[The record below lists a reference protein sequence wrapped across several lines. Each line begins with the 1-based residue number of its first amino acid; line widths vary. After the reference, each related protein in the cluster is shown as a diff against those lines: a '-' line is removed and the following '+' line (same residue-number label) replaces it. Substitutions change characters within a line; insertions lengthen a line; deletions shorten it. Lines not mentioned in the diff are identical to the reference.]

1 MDTLRFLS
9 GFLYRLALDI
19 GNLAIMV
26 KFENMEKTIHSPFG
40 FSDGSS
46 LLSAA
51 HRISSNSPVIQTGS
65 VQQQDLHPAPINPE
79 WILEGNPIARAST
92 LAIAADQ
99 TLSCAVWE
107 CHAGRFKWIYGL
119 DEIVQILEGEVVIEE
134 QNEGRKVHTLRAGD
148 TAFFPDGLTT
158 HWTVTKYVKKFA
170 IHRNI
175 RRSIAWRAR
184 RKLRHLFGL
193 IPKVGMGCYGALTQM
208 ETAAAALG
216 MA

>member
-1 MDTLRFLS
+1 M
-9 GFLYRLALDI
+9 
-19 GNLAIMV
+19 
-26 KFENMEKTIHSPFG
+26 ENAFKNPFG
-40 FSDGSS
+40 HTDCSTFN
-46 LLSAA
+46 SATV
-51 HRISSNSPVIQTGS
+51 HSQSYSPLIQTS
-65 VQQQDLHPAPINPE
+65 TVHQHELQPAPINPD
-79 WILEGNPIARAST
+79 WILEGEPIARAST

-107 CHAGRFKWIYGL
+107 CHAGRFKWVYGL
-119 DEIVQILEGEVVIEE
+119 DEIVQILEGEVMIEE
-134 QNEGRKVHTLRAGD
+134 QNAGRKVHTLRAGD

-158 HWTVTKYVKKFA
+158 HWTVTNYVKKFA
-170 IHRNI
+170 IHRNV

-208 ETAAAALG
+208 EAAVGALG